1 MKSRLLWTNY
11 KIYAVIIGMLV
22 GTLVYNIIGVDFSF
36 ALIDNIH
43 SENFG
48 ESYIFFLL
56 QNIKYFIIIMLLS
69 LLKQNKKVLFVIL
82 CIQAYIASGA
92 ITLCIV
98 LKKTFLITG
107 AVGGLVKGI
116 VADIYLDGQAGIKR
130 ILFLLM
136 SIFIGTLIENFFAF
150 YL

>member
-56 QNIKYFIIIMLLS
+56 QNIKYFIIIMLNKNVVIPVDNSVSIS
-69 LLKQNKKVLFVIL
+69 LLPFVQDFKRTLQFTFGLQN
-82 CIQAYIASGA
+82 
-92 ITLCIV
+92 
-98 LKKTFLITG
+98 LI
-107 AVGGLVKGI
+107 
-116 VADIYLDGQAGIKR
+116 
-130 ILFLLM
+130 
-136 SIFIGTLIENFFAF
+136 
-150 YL
+150 